1 MRAHPLFAAA
11 PFRRVG
17 GIRRFWKAHRLPPAL
32 PLLIVVV
39 FLICAVFAGLLAP
52 HPPNQG
58 ELAKRLLPPAG
69 MQGSD
74 FSHLLGTDGQG
85 RDILSRLIY
94 GSRITL
100 LVSLLSIAV
109 TAFIGT
115 LVGLLAGFVGGKVDL
130 VVMRLVDVS
139 MSIPAILIAVLLA
152 GIFGASI
159 QNVVIVV
166 IVLIWPAYARL
177 IRGET
182 LSVKQADFVALARV
196 AGCSRLTIIRRHILP
211 NVLPTVL
218 VLASLHIALVIVME
232 AGLSFL
238 GFGIPPTYATWG
250 SMIQQGYQSLQTS
263 WWVAVF
269 PCVAVILVVISF
281 NILGDWVRDRLD
293 PKLRQV

>member
-1 MRAHPLFAAA
+1 
-11 PFRRVG
+11 
-17 GIRRFWKAHRLPPAL
+17 
-32 PLLIVVV
+32 
-39 FLICAVFAGLLAP
+39 VFAGLIAP

-58 ELAKRLLPPAG
+58 ELAKRLLPPVG

-74 FSHLLGTDGQG
+74 PSYLLGTDGQG

-94 GSRITL
+94 GARITL
-100 LVSLLSIAV
+100 LVSIVSIAL
-109 TAFIGT
+109 TAVLGTFI
-115 LVGLLAGFVGGKVDL
+115 GLLAGTVGGKVDL

-139 MSIPAILIAVLLA
+139 MAIPAILIAVLLA

-159 QNVVIVV
+159 QNVIIVV

-182 LSVKQADFVALARV
+182 LSARQADYVALAKV
-196 AGCSRLTIIRRHILP
+196 AGCSRLTIMRRHVLP

-218 VLASLHIALVIVME
+218 VLMSMHVALVIVME

-238 GFGIPPTYATWG
+238 GFGVPPQYATWG
-250 SMIQQGYQSLQTS
+250 SMIQQGYQQLQS
-263 WWVAVF
+263 AWWVAVF
-269 PCVAVILVVISF
+269 PCIAIVLTVISF
-281 NILGDWVRDRLD
+281 NMLGDWVRDRLD